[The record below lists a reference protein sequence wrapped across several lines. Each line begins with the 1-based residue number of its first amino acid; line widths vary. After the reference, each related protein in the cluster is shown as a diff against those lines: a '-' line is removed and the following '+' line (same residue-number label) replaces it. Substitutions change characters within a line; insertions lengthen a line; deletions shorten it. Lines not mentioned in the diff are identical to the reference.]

1 MSTTLTRVYAG
12 NALARYAFGGG
23 HPFGPGR
30 YEAFYNEFERR
41 GLSRRVSV
49 SPPEIASIDEIQWF
63 HTDTYVA
70 RVMGQS
76 ESGGGFLDWGDT
88 PAFHGVFEA
97 ASTVVGTTLAALD
110 AIVRGECRRA
120 FVPIAGLHHAR
131 RDGAAGFCVFND
143 CGVAIEACRR
153 RYDFERIAYVDIDAH
168 HGDGVYY
175 GFESDPDVVIADFHE
190 DGRYLYPGTGGAD
203 ETGSGV
209 AVGTKLNIPLLPGSG
224 DTEFLRSWDHA
235 ESFLRAARPEMI
247 LLQCGVD
254 SLACDPLAPLNY
266 SVNTHRHVTLRL
278 CALAA
283 EYGEGRLLALGGGGY
298 ALENIATGW
307 NSVVET
313 LAEAP

>member
-1 MSTTLTRVYAG
+1 MNTRPTRVYVG
-12 NALARYAFGGG
+12 SALARYAFGGG

-41 GLSRRVSV
+41 DLTQRVSV
-49 SPPEIASIDEIQWF
+49 AYPRTATVEEIRWF
-63 HTDTYVA
+63 HTDAYVA
-70 RVMGQS
+70 RVKEQS
-76 ESGGGFLDWGDT
+76 DSGGGFLDWGDT

-110 AIVRGECRRA
+110 SIMRRECRRA

-143 CGVAIEACRR
+143 CGVAIEACRL
-153 RYDFERIAYVDIDAH
+153 RYGLERIAYVDIDAH
-168 HGDGVYY
+168 HGDGVYF
-175 GFESDPDVVIADFHE
+175 GFETDPEVFIVDFHE

-203 ETGSGV
+203 ESGRGD
-209 AVGTKLNIPLLPGSG
+209 AAGTKLNIPLLPGSG

-235 ESFLRAARPEMI
+235 ESFLEAARPEMI

-254 SLACDPLAPLNY
+254 SLAGDPLAHLNY
-266 SVNTHRHVTLRL
+266 SSGTHRHVTQRL

-283 EYGEGRLLALGGGGY
+283 EGCDGRLLALGGGGY
-298 ALENIATGW
+298 ALQNIATGW
-307 NSVVET
+307 NAVVEAM
-313 LAEAP
+313 AEAP